1 MPEGDS
7 VWKMARRLHH
17 GLAGTQLASADFRV
31 PQLAT
36 VTLKGWTVLE
46 SASRGK
52 HLLLRLKSPQDERF
66 TLHSH
71 LRMDGTWRLY
81 LSGERWNARPPH
93 TIRVILRAEALSAV
107 GYHLHELALVPTR
120 EEAGLLGHLGPDLLG
135 EDWDPEEAMRRL
147 RLHPDETIGEALLD
161 QRNLAG
167 IGNMYKAECLFLHR
181 TWPWTPVS
189 EVQDLR
195 GLVTIAQRL
204 LDQNRFGRGKGP
216 HVYGR
221 RGQPCARCGR
231 QIKVE
236 GQGERVTYWCE
247 VCQPAPAASRNLA
260 QTVLP

>member
-7 VWKMARRLHH
+7 VWNMARKLHH
-17 GLAGTQLASADFRV
+17 GLAGTQLEAADFRV

-36 VTLKGWTVLE
+36 VTLKHWTVTE

-52 HLLLRLKSPQDERF
+52 HLLLRLRSPQGEPF

-81 LSGERWNARPPH
+81 LPGERWNARPPH

-107 GYHLHELALVPTR
+107 GYHLHELALVRTAD
-120 EEAGLLGHLGPDLLG
+120 EGKLVGHLGPDLLG
-135 EDWDPEEAMRRL
+135 DDWDPDEAVRRL
-147 RLHPDETIGEALLD
+147 RRHPDVTIGEALLD

-167 IGNMYKAECLFLHR
+167 IGNIWKAETLFLHR
-181 TWPWTPVS
+181 TWPWLTVG
-189 EVQDLR
+189 EVEDLR

-204 LDQNRFGRGKGP
+204 LDQNRFGRGKGLQI
-216 HVYGR
+216 YGR
-221 RGQPCARCGR
+221 RGQPCSRCGR
-231 QIKVE
+231 QVKVQ

-247 VCQPAPAASRNLA
+247 VCQPAPVNRNLA

>member
-1 MPEGDS
+1 
-7 VWKMARRLHH
+7 
-17 GLAGTQLASADFRV
+17 
-31 PQLAT
+31 
-36 VTLKGWTVLE
+36 
-46 SASRGK
+46 
-52 HLLLRLKSPQDERF
+52 
-66 TLHSH
+66 
-71 LRMDGTWRLY
+71 
-81 LSGERWNARPPH
+81 
-93 TIRVILRAEALSAV
+93 VILRAEALSAV
-107 GYHLHELALVPTR
+107 GYHLHELALVPTK
-120 EEAGLLGHLGPDLLG
+120 EEAKLVGHLGPDLLG
-135 EDWDPEEAMRRL
+135 DDWDPEEAMRRL

-195 GLVTIAQRL
+195 GLVIIAQRL

-231 QIKVE
+231 QIKAE

-247 VCQPAPAASRNLA
+247 VCQPAPATSRSLA